1 LIGVPSLR
9 ADNARTSELNLALA
23 AVLLVALAGI
33 VFGVNI
39 CDVRASCRIMRPW
52 PDNPGPNSTLGF
64 R

>member
-1 LIGVPSLR
+1 M
-9 ADNARTSELNLALA
+9 LNLALA

-33 VFGVNI
+33 VFGVSI
-39 CDVRASCRIMRPW
+39 CDVRASCRVMRPW